1 MKLRHVIILIFL
13 SSILL
18 SGLAKAQVSVKDS
31 ALNISMI
38 YASYGYGMPGGDL
51 SERFGFSNQI
61 GIGFMHKL
69 QNAWSFSVEGNF
81 IFRDGVKNQSDL
93 LSGILT
99 SSADPSLDG
108 FLIDENGVFANVML
122 TQRGFT
128 LWAKVG
134 KVLPVIGPNPN
145 SGLLLQFGGGMM
157 QHKIRIDVSN
167 NSAPQLKGNYSKG
180 YDHLCNGP
188 AISQFIGYQH
198 LGNNRKLNFFA
209 GLEFVQALTF
219 SRRAYYFNE
228 MIVPDEKRIDLLSS
242 IKIGWNLPLYKKT
255 KQSYYYY

>member
-1 MKLRHVIILIFL
+1 MKLRRALFIAFFASFLI
-13 SSILL
+13 
-18 SGLAKAQVSVKDS
+18 SGFVKAQVSVKDS
-31 ALNISMI
+31 SLNISMI
-38 YASYGYGMPGGDL
+38 YASYGYGMPGGDMA
-51 SERFGFSNQI
+51 ERFGFSHQI
-61 GIGFMHKL
+61 GVGFMHKM
-69 QNAWSFSVEGNF
+69 QNGWSISFEGNF
-81 IFRDGVKNQSDL
+81 IFRDGVKNQADL

-99 SSADPSLDG
+99 SDG
-108 FLIDENGVFANVML
+108 FLINESGVFANVML
-122 TQRGFT
+122 SERGFT

-145 SGLLLQFGGGMM
+145 SGLLLQYGGGMM

-167 NSAPQLKGNYSKG
+167 NSAPQLKGDYSKG

-188 AISQFIGYQH
+188 AITQFIGYQH

-209 GLEFVQALTF
+209 GIEFVQALTF

-242 IKIGWNLPLYKKT
+242 IKIGWHLPLYKKT